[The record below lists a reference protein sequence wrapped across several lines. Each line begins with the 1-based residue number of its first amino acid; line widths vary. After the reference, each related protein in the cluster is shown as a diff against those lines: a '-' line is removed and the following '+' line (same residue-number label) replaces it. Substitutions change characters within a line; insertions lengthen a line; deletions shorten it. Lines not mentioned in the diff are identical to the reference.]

1 MIPKKLL
8 LYPLIFGLLGAFIG
22 LILRYAFTGAIPG
35 FPFKNVLHSHSHVLL
50 LGFIFNALLI
60 LVWTKFTS
68 NIDKVSYRYYIAIQ
82 VCVSVMLV
90 TFIVQGYGFFSI
102 LFSTLHL
109 WLSYILLIRLW
120 KRLNGNEAINQLIKV
135 GIVFH
140 FLSSLGPYVLGPLMV
155 FEMKG
160 SPLYEQAIFF
170 YLHFQYFG
178 VLFMWV
184 LALLFERASVFFSKR
199 HLVMITV
206 SLLLLFAHSLDYS
219 YDHWVINLVGGF
231 GSILLLIV
239 LLSFNR
245 FYLKNESGVRYLYF
259 ILIFIAVMN
268 VLGSFPG
275 IANRVVDSRLLLIG
289 WLHLLFLGFYVP
301 VIWMFFKKNI
311 SPLIWTFYGIMFI
324 ITEIVLVFPG
334 TISKYVPIPIMLLL
348 FLTYLGVFISIC
360 FVHIPLLFERKSR
373 LNQIK

>member
-1 MIPKKLL
+1 
-8 LYPLIFGLLGAFIG
+8 
-22 LILRYAFTGAIPG
+22 
-35 FPFKNVLHSHSHVLL
+35 VLHSHSHVLL

-68 NIDKVSYRYYIAIQ
+68 NIDKVSYRYYIALQ

-90 TFIVQGYGFFSI
+90 TFILQGYGFFSI

-109 WLSYILLIRLW
+109 WLSYILLVRLW
-120 KRLNGNEAINQLIKV
+120 KRLNGNDASNNLIKV

-140 FLSSLGPYVLGPLMV
+140 FLSSIGPYVLGPLMV
-155 FEMKG
+155 FEMQG

-178 VLFMWV
+178 VFFMWV
-184 LALLFERASVFFSKR
+184 LALLFERASVLLSKN
-199 HLVMITV
+199 HIVMITV

-219 YDHWVINLVGGF
+219 YDHWLINLVGGL

-245 FYLKNESGVRYLYF
+245 FYLKNESGLRYLYF
-259 ILIFIAVMN
+259 ILVFVAIMN

-275 IANRVVDSRLLLIG
+275 IADRVVESRLLLIG
-289 WLHLLFLGFYVP
+289 WLHLLFLGLYVP
-301 VIWMFFKKNI
+301 IIWFFLKKNI
-311 SPLIWTFYGIMFI
+311 RLLIWAFYGFMFI
-324 ITEIVLVFPG
+324 STEIVLIFPG
-334 TISKYVPIPIMLLL
+334 TISKLVPIPIMQLL

-360 FVHIPLLFERKSR
+360 LVHLPLLFERKSR
-373 LNQIK
+373 LNQIKK